1 MDLLAEVSLK
11 CDTKASKSSKMLD
24 LLAEYE
30 EVKKI
35 PVPTAVGYKFFS
47 NFKVADNCLLWAG
60 FSTPLEE
67 DAREAVKAF
76 LKEQRRQIR
85 DGVLSGSEISRR
97 MWFWFQ
103 KILDLGL
110 FTEGNT
116 RNQILRWMEVC
127 ELILA

>member
-1 MDLLAEVSLK
+1 M
-11 CDTKASKSSKMLD
+11 D

-35 PVPTAVGYKFFS
+35 PVITAVGYKFFS
-47 NFKVADNCLLWAG
+47 NFKVTDDCLLWSG
-60 FSTPLEE
+60 FSTYLQE
-67 DAREAVKAF
+67 DVREPVKAY

-85 DGVLSGSEISRR
+85 DGALSASEVSRR

-110 FTEGNT
+110 FTGNASQG
-116 RNQILRWMEVC
+116 RDQILRWMEVC
-127 ELILA
+127 ELILAP